1 MSLALW
7 LEALI
12 VCPEDLAMK
21 IALVADRNT
30 ATCFKLAGLGDV
42 FPAKNAEEAEK
53 LVGELSEDPDVA
65 IILIT
70 ERLFEQVYGAVET
83 ITERKHLVV
92 VPISDRSG
100 HITVKT
106 DIVVEREI

>member
-1 MSLALW
+1 
-7 LEALI
+7 
-12 VCPEDLAMK
+12 MK

-30 ATCFKLAGLGDV
+30 ATCFKLAGLRDV

-53 LVGELSEDPDVA
+53 LVGELSEDPDLA

-70 ERLFEQVYGAVET
+70 ERLIEQVYSAIET
-83 ITERKHLVV
+83 ITERKYPVV

-100 HITVKT
+100 QITVKT
-106 DIVVEREI
+106 DIVVELIRRKAGIEVKL